1 MKNVMFALLACF
13 SFFVS
18 AVESFASQSEFEITS
33 GKLDSIVT
41 VSATQKAGS
50 HEYENVSFLGG
61 IKLNLKLSG
70 ITKIELESVDG
81 NALAGTLRI
90 TEDSQGK
97 PVIEDPRFIITFSAA
112 NASGLTPGK
121 DYIIYTLPC
130 DVYSGYKLTFFKDG
144 MEAQYFGVHQNIKEG
159 SFIVPN
165 DFSEKDLEFKEHGAP
180 LVEEGRPDVD
190 DETKKPIITRGNR
203 PSN

>member
-81 NALAGTLRI
+81 NALAG
-90 TEDSQGK
+90 
-97 PVIEDPRFIITFSAA
+97 
-112 NASGLTPGK
+112 
-121 DYIIYTLPC
+121 
-130 DVYSGYKLTFFKDG
+130 KL
-144 MEAQYFGVHQNIKEG
+144 A
-159 SFIVPN
+159 
-165 DFSEKDLEFKEHGAP
+165 
-180 LVEEGRPDVD
+180 RR
-190 DETKKPIITRGNR
+190 KKPIITRGNR
-203 PSN
+203 PSI